1 MATSISNSEKENN
14 KISMQAEVNKMVQKL
29 EQNRKE
35 TIEMLEREH

>member
-35 TIEMLEREH
+35 TIKMLEREH

>member
-1 MATSISNSEKENN
+1 MATSISNSEKENI

-29 EQNRKE
+29 ERNRKE

>member
-1 MATSISNSEKENN
+1 MATSISNSEKENI

>member
-1 MATSISNSEKENN
+1 MATSISNSEKENI
-14 KISMQAEVNKMVQKL
+14 KISMQAEVNKMVEKL